1 MHLDNTYNPTPP
13 DKNRQ
18 RRLRGTYRL
27 SDVVR
32 TWCLFILIGGFARNA
47 FAQDVSFPMP
57 PGEAPIQIRAEEG
70 YQWQTG
76 EYQIWHLNNV
86 QLRQHEMVAT
96 SPHAIIWIDKTAQS
110 SDLPT
115 KIIAYF
121 EGLPTRILEQSLYH
135 SSMDSKVRFEGTWW
149 INRFYSVQPLQLVVD
164 AQLPTPR
171 SPSDTYNRGV
181 LARKGG
187 RPVVPTGVTG
197 VAYQPPPA
205 NTDGLPPSDTAAR
218 NTTLALGDYRVLIE
232 GRSNV
237 DWSLKIEQDPSG
249 NGSIALAKSGIR
261 NRGC

>member
-1 MHLDNTYNPTPP
+1 MHLDNTYNSIPP
-13 DKNRQ
+13 DKNRR
-18 RRLRGTYRL
+18 RRLRGIYRL

-32 TWCLFILIGGFARNA
+32 IWCLFILIGGFARNA
-47 FAQDVSFPMP
+47 CAQDVSFPMP

-164 AQLPTPR
+164 AQ
-171 SPSDTYNRGV
+171 
-181 LARKGG
+181 
-187 RPVVPTGVTG
+187 
-197 VAYQPPPA
+197 
-205 NTDGLPPSDTAAR
+205 
-218 NTTLALGDYRVLIE
+218 
-232 GRSNV
+232 
-237 DWSLKIEQDPSG
+237 
-249 NGSIALAKSGIR
+249 
-261 NRGC
+261 